1 MKLPILSIFLVL
13 AAALSGHANAQSF
26 DHSHAEWTDLLKK
39 HVSWKTQ
46 SGANAG
52 ASAVGYAGF
61 KQDRSAL
68 SAYTKKLASV
78 TRADYD
84 RWTRAQKQA
93 FLINAYNAYTIQLI
107 VSQYPK
113 LKSIKDLGSVI
124 SSPWSKRLYPLL
136 GKPRSLDDIEHVML
150 RGAPDFNE
158 PRIHFA
164 VNCAS
169 IGCPALRP
177 EAFVAQNLP
186 AQLEDQTRRF
196 LQDRSRNRFVSSEET
211 LRISRIFDWY
221 RGDFEKG
228 HLGARTLPAFLA
240 RYAGSLGLSVAEKQA
255 LIDGDIDIEFTE
267 YDWSLNDRK

>member
-1 MKLPILSIFLVL
+1 MKSSILSILL
-13 AAALSGHANAQSF
+13 AFAAIFTGNAYAQSF
-26 DHSHAEWTDLLKK
+26 DHSHVALTGLLKK
-39 HVSWKTQ
+39 HVSWKGQT
-46 SGANAG
+46 G
-52 ASAVGYAGF
+52 ASVVNYAGF
-61 KQDRSAL
+61 KQDRAAL
-68 SAYTKKLASV
+68 GAYTKTLASV
-78 TRADYD
+78 SQAEYNG
-84 RWTRAQKQA
+84 WSRAQKQA
-93 FLINAYNAYTIQLI
+93 FLINAYNAYTVELI
-107 VSQYPK
+107 VSKYPN

-136 GKPRSLDDIEHVML
+136 GKPRSLDDIEHVLL

-177 EAFVAQNLP
+177 EAYVAQYLP
-186 AQLEDQTRRF
+186 AQLEDQTRKF
-196 LQDRSRNRFVSSEET
+196 MQDRSRNRFTRAEETMYVSS
-211 LRISRIFDWY
+211 IFDWY

-240 RYAGSLGLSVAEKQA
+240 RYAGSLGLSVAEKKA
-255 LIDGDIDIEFTE
+255 LLDGDLDIEFTE